1 MKYADQAAYSAKQK
15 AECRVEFYSKE
26 LIDGSLKRIE
36 MEYALR
42 DAIGNQEF
50 ELFLQPILDLT
61 SGKIIKAEALIR

>member
-1 MKYADQAAYSAKQK
+1 
-15 AECRVEFYSKE
+15 
-26 LIDGSLKRIE
+26 